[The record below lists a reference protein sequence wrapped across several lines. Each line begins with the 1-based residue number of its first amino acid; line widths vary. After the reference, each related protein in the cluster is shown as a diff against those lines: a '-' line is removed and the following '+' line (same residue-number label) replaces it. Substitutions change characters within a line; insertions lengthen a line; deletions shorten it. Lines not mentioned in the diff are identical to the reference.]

1 MNLRL
6 GNKRRERFVRQPRKE
21 RLRRRP
27 LTHQKSAIEQLR
39 LQNKYRTLITRIAPV
54 GLKPVHEIGTGVDFV
69 YSSIKIDQ
77 KFSFGVLGENKILAR
92 VNEHANSGEQKL
104 INESNWMMVVH
115 QSGKVDFFETK
126 KMAEFIQ
133 RNFGSLQRL
142 NRVISKNPHVECAV
156 DLEQFYRDSIT
167 NPKIISVDLELTKL
181 SQNGEPNQ
189 YSIEKMKKRLSQ
201 ALERVKSE
209 NYKNLIP
216 QKPKTHG
223 ESYGNIYKLRYNPSR
238 GQTTPTVPKPTKR
251 QRGLR

>member
-1 MNLRL
+1 MNLKQ
-6 GNKRRERFVRQPRKE
+6 GNKRRERFVRQLRKE
-21 RLRRRP
+21 KLRRRP

-39 LQNKYRTLITRIAPV
+39 LQNKFRTLITRIAPT
-54 GLKPVHEIGTGVDFV
+54 GLKQVHEIGTGVDFI

-104 INESNWMMVVH
+104 INESNWMMVIR

-142 NRVISKNPHVECAV
+142 NRVESRNPHIECAV
-156 DLEQFYRDSIT
+156 DLEQFYKDSIT
-167 NPKIISVDLELTKL
+167 KPKIISVDLELAKL

-201 ALERVKSE
+201 ALEKVKSE
-209 NYKNLIP
+209 NYKMLAP
-216 QKPKTHG
+216 QKPKTRAG
-223 ESYGNIYKLRYNPSR
+223 VYGNTYKLRYNPSR
-238 GQTTPTVPKPTKR
+238 GQTTPIVPKLTKK